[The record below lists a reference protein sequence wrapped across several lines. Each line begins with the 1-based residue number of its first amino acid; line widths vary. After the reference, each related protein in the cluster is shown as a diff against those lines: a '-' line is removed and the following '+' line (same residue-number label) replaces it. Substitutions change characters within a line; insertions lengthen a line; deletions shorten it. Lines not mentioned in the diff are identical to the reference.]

1 MSWIPERIFR
11 PRGWVMMA
19 LGLLALL
26 LAQLLGRRDLLVVAV
41 FLLALPPLAS
51 GGLHLLTPG
60 FSVKRRFSPAFV
72 ETGTTAAV
80 TLEVHGTTPGRA
92 AARITEQLPAHLI
105 DVPRFDYPNPVTP
118 RSLLSRYSYTLHP
131 ARRGVFT
138 IGPLT
143 AKFSD
148 PFDVALLTRELDP
161 GELLTV
167 APATVG
173 LPEMSLTGGRG
184 QDGSRMTRQQANPS
198 DDDVMTR
205 EYRHGD
211 PLRRVHWPATAR
223 QGKLMVRAEESVT
236 TPEAALVLDQRIWAY
251 GGAAKMP
258 RGADTLATTPA
269 FEWAVTAAVS
279 IAAHLLERSYSLRVL
294 DDQGRP
300 GFLSSRSAHEPG
312 REDFAGQSGALAVAQ
327 SLAALELAPPEL
339 GAPARADARTPLG
352 DALADKLIQTRR
364 RGPVIVV
371 TGLLTDAD
379 AMILAAAAE
388 AAEGAYALLI
398 CPDPARVAGPLNILR
413 RAGWQALAVTPHTPL
428 LQAWADVD
436 APVPLPGPSTGR
448 LHPVP
453 TVPETAVPETAVPE
467 TAAGPTHAGATGAG
481 AGP

>member
-1 MSWIPERIFR
+1 MTSWIPERIFR

-51 GGLHLLTPG
+51 GGLRLLSPG
-60 FSVKRRFSPAFV
+60 FTVKRRFSPAFV
-72 ETGTTAAV
+72 EAGTTAAV
-80 TLEVHGTTPGRA
+80 TLEVHGTTPGGA
-92 AARITEQLPAHLI
+92 SARITEQLPAHLI
-105 DVPRFDYPNPVTP
+105 DVPRFDYPSPVSP

-131 ARRGVFT
+131 TRRGVFT

-143 AKFSD
+143 AKFGD

-167 APATVG
+167 APAAVG

-236 TPEAALVLDQRIWAY
+236 TPEAALVLDQRLWAY

-258 RGADTLATTPA
+258 RKADTLATTPA

-300 GFLSSRSAHEPG
+300 GFQSSRSAHEPD
-312 REDFAGQSGALAVAQ
+312 REDFSGQSGALAVAQ
-327 SLAALELAPPEL
+327 SLAALELA
-339 GAPARADARTPLG
+339 AAAQARTEVQSPLA

-364 RGPVIVV
+364 RGPVIAV

-379 AMILAAAAE
+379 AMVLAAAAE
-388 AAEGAYALLI
+388 AADGAYALVV

-436 APVPLPGPSTGR
+436 APVPLPAPSTGS
-448 LHPVP
+448 LHHVP
-453 TVPETAVPETAVPE
+453 TAPHTATQQ
-467 TAAGPTHAGATGAG
+467 TSAGATSTGAR
-481 AGP
+481 P

>member
-19 LGLLALL
+19 MGLLALL
-26 LAQLLGRRDLLVVAV
+26 LAQWLGRRDLLVVAV

-51 GGLHLLTPG
+51 AGLRLLAPG

-72 ETGTTAAV
+72 EAGTTASV
-80 TLEVHGTTPGRA
+80 TLEVHGTTPGGA
-92 AARITEQLPAHLI
+92 SARITEQLPAHLI
-105 DVPRFDYPNPVTP
+105 DVPRFDYPSPVSP
-118 RSLLSRYSYTLHP
+118 RSLLSRYSYNLHP
-131 ARRGVFT
+131 TRRGVFT

-143 AKFSD
+143 ARFGD
-148 PFDVALLTRELDP
+148 PFDVALLTRDLDP

-167 APATVG
+167 APAAVV
-173 LPEMSLTGGRG
+173 LPEISLTGGRG

-236 TPEAALVLDQRIWAY
+236 TPEAALVLDQRMWAY

-258 RGADTLATTPA
+258 RRADTLASTPA

-279 IAAHLLERSYSLRVL
+279 IAVHLVERSYSLRVL

-300 GFLSSRSAHEPG
+300 GFQSSRSANEPD
-312 REDFAGQSGALAVAQ
+312 REDFSGQSGALAVAQ
-327 SLAALELAPPEL
+327 SLAALELAV
-339 GAPARADARTPLG
+339 PARAEEQAPLA
-352 DALADKLIQTRR
+352 DTLADKLIQTRR
-364 RGPVIVV
+364 RGPVIAV

-379 AMILAAAAE
+379 AMVLAAAVE
-388 AAEGAYALLI
+388 AAEGAYALVV
-398 CPDPARVAGPLNILR
+398 CPDPAQMSGPLNILR
-413 RAGWQALAVTPHTPL
+413 RAGWQALALTPNTPL
-428 LQAWADVD
+428 LQAWVDID
-436 APVPLPGPSTGR
+436 APEPLPSPSTGS
-448 LHPVP
+448 LHHVP
-453 TVPETAVPETAVPE
+453 AAPRPAV
-467 TAAGPTHAGATGAG
+467 GATSAAAPSPGAK
-481 AGP
+481 P